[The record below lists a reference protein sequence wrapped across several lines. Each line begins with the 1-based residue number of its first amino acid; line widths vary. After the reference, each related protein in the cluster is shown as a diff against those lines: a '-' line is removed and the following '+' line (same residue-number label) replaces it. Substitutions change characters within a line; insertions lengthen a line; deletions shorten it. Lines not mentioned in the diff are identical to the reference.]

1 MTSPS
6 PQPSPNNLREQMIN
20 RVSTMNEKRL
30 ARLHELDLLA
40 EKLEL
45 REEMSRQAEAEQASG
60 AWDGL
65 AEVIRAY
72 RMRNRT
78 S

>member
-1 MTSPS
+1 MTSTL
-6 PQPSPNNLREQMIN
+6 PQPIPKNLREQMMS
-20 RVSTMNEKRL
+20 RLSTMDDKRL

-45 REEMSRQAEAEQASG
+45 REEMSRQAEAEQARG

>member
-1 MTSPS
+1 MDSTL
-6 PQPSPNNLREQMIN
+6 PQPVPKNLREQMML
-20 RVSTMNEKRL
+20 RLSTMDEKRL

-45 REEMSRQAEAEQASG
+45 REEMSRQAAAEQSSG

-65 AEVIRAY
+65 PEVIRAY

-78 S
+78 P